1 MLVKLLDK
9 KSGLQSDEMEVIQEF
24 LKFCQQG
31 HPLKRDVEIHLLGER
46 YGKMTT
52 GSESLGKLKIL
63 SEGRMLID
71 ILRTISHEWV
81 HEFARQRRI
90 RLQGYNTQSQEDFAN
105 SEAGIMTR
113 AFQKKYPQYEAIM
126 YNQK

>member
-9 KSGLQSDEMEVIQEF
+9 KSGLQSDEMEVVQEF

-31 HPLKRDVEIHLLGER
+31 HPLKRDVESHLLGER

-52 GSESLGKLKIL
+52 GSESLGKIKIL

-90 RLQGYNTQSQEDFAN
+90 RLYRIFS
-105 SEAGIMTR
+105 
-113 AFQKKYPQYEAIM
+113 
-126 YNQK
+126 